1 MSIPLLHLCPVNAQI
16 CSVLTA
22 SGEHVGN
29 LKLIGAVWKF
39 KAIGYDADGHV
50 IPGGGPLTDKHNTA
64 FATLEDFDL
73 FPPPL
78 GAG

>member
-1 MSIPLLHLCPVNAQI
+1 MTPATLHLHPVNAQVY
-16 CSVLTA
+16 SVLTA

-39 KAIGYDADGHV
+39 KAIGYDDGGRV
-50 IPGGGPLTDKHNTA
+50 IPGGVPLTDRHNIA
-64 FATLEDFDL
+64 FATPDDFDL
-73 FPPPL
+73 LPPPL